1 MGNYDWYAGSIAPYC
16 GRLKYLSIGL
26 HFKILGEKIIMTE
39 RTYNIAILGA
49 TGAVGT
55 RLIEQLEQST
65 LQVNHL
71 KLLASAR
78 SAGKKLQF
86 KGQDLTVE
94 EATADSFNG
103 VDIVLASGGGAVS
116 HQFAPEAVKR
126 GAVVVDNS
134 SYWRMNDN
142 VPLVV
147 PEVNE
152 DALKEH
158 NGIIANPNC
167 STTQM
172 VVALEPIRRAYG
184 LTRVIVST
192 YQAASGAGQS
202 SWEELVA
209 QTEAHNAGE
218 KMIANILPVKGAD
231 KHYPLAYNLLPQI
244 DVFEDDG
251 YTHEEWKMIHETKKI
266 MFGDKNSKSVK
277 VTGTAVRVPVPVGHG
292 ETVYFE
298 TEPNTGA
305 TAAGIQEALSHA
317 EGVVLEDNPKEQL
330 YPQPINAE
338 GKRETFV
345 GRVRPD
351 LENDDSFHMWVV
363 SDNLLK
369 GAAWNT
375 VQIAERLAS
384 LDLVHVPADAVNKFE

>member
-1 MGNYDWYAGSIAPYC
+1 
-16 GRLKYLSIGL
+16 
-26 HFKILGEKIIMTE
+26 MTKE
-39 RTYNIAILGA
+39 YIVAILGA

-65 LQVNHL
+65 IPVKSI
-71 KLLASAR
+71 KLLASSR
-78 SAGKKLQF
+78 SAGKILQF
-86 KGQDLTVE
+86 QGQNVVVE
-94 EATADSFNG
+94 EATPESFTG
-103 VDIVLASGGGAVS
+103 VDLVLASGGGSVS
-116 HQFAPEAVKR
+116 ARFAPEAIKR

-134 SYWRMNDN
+134 SQWRMNDN

-152 DALKEH
+152 EALKNH
-158 NGIIANPNC
+158 QGIIANPNC
-167 STTQM
+167 STIQM
-172 VVALEPIRRAYG
+172 VVALAPIKAKYG

-202 SWEELVA
+202 AWEELVA
-209 QTEAHNAGE
+209 ETTAHNAGQE
-218 KMIANILPVKGAD
+218 MHANILPVKNAEH
-231 KHYPLAYNLLPQI
+231 HYPLAYNLLPQI

-266 MFGDKNSKSVK
+266 MFGDKNSKAVK
-277 VTGTAVRVPVPVGHG
+277 VTGTAVRVPVPIGHG
-292 ETVYFE
+292 EAVYFE
-298 TEPNTGA
+298 TEAGTGA
-305 TAAGIQEALSHA
+305 TSGDIQSILSKA
-317 EGVVLEDNPKEQL
+317 PGVVLEDNPKEQL

-375 VQIAERLAS
+375 VQIAERLVA
-384 LDLVHVPADAVNKFE
+384 LNLVRVPESAVNNFSED

>member
-1 MGNYDWYAGSIAPYC
+1 
-16 GRLKYLSIGL
+16 
-26 HFKILGEKIIMTE
+26 MTRE
-39 RTYNIAILGA
+39 YSVAILGA

-65 LQVNHL
+65 IPVKNI
-71 KLLASAR
+71 KLLASSR
-78 SAGKKLQF
+78 SAGKTLQF
-86 KGQDLTVE
+86 KGTDVVVE
-94 EATADSFNG
+94 EATPESFDG
-103 VDIVLASGGGAVS
+103 VDLVLASGGGSVS
-116 HQFAPEAVKR
+116 ARFAPEAVKR

-134 SYWRMNDN
+134 SQWRMNDD
-142 VPLVV
+142 VPLIV

-152 DALKEH
+152 ADLKQH
-158 NGIIANPNC
+158 QGIIANPNC
-167 STTQM
+167 STIQM
-172 VVALEPIRRAYG
+172 VVALAPIKAKYG

-202 SWEELVA
+202 AWQELVSE
-209 QTEAHNAGE
+209 TDAHNAGKE
-218 KMIANILPVKGAD
+218 MHAEILPVKGA
-231 KHYPLAYNLLPQI
+231 KHHYPLAYNLLPQI
-244 DVFEDDG
+244 DVFEEDG

-266 MFGDKNSKSVK
+266 MFGDKNSKAVK
-277 VTGTAVRVPVPVGHG
+277 VTATAVRVPVPIGHG

-298 TEPNTGA
+298 TDAGSGA
-305 TAAGIQEALSHA
+305 TAADLQAILSEAP
-317 EGVVLEDNPKEQL
+317 GVVLEDNPKEQL

-375 VQIAERLAS
+375 VQIAERLVD
-384 LDLVHVPADAVNKFE
+384 LDLVRVPEGAENKFITA

>member
-1 MGNYDWYAGSIAPYC
+1 
-16 GRLKYLSIGL
+16 
-26 HFKILGEKIIMTE
+26 MTRE
-39 RTYNIAILGA
+39 YSVAILGA

-65 LQVNHL
+65 IPVKNI
-71 KLLASAR
+71 KLLASSR
-78 SAGKKLQF
+78 SAGKTLQF
-86 KGQDLTVE
+86 KGTDVVIE
-94 EATADSFNG
+94 EATPESFDG
-103 VDIVLASGGGAVS
+103 VDLVLASGGGSVS
-116 HQFAPEAVKR
+116 ARFAPEAVKR

-134 SYWRMNDN
+134 SQWRMNDD
-142 VPLVV
+142 VPLIV

-152 DALKEH
+152 ADLKQH
-158 NGIIANPNC
+158 QGIIANPNC
-167 STTQM
+167 STIQM
-172 VVALEPIRRAYG
+172 VVALAPIKAKYG

-202 SWEELVA
+202 AWQELVSE
-209 QTEAHNAGE
+209 TDAHNAGKE
-218 KMIANILPVKGAD
+218 THAEILPVKSA
-231 KHYPLAYNLLPQI
+231 KHHYPLAYNLLPQI
-244 DVFEDDG
+244 DVFEEDG

-266 MFGDKNSKSVK
+266 MFGDKNSKAVK
-277 VTGTAVRVPVPVGHG
+277 VTATAVRVPVPIGHG

-298 TEPNTGA
+298 TDAGSGA
-305 TAAGIQEALSHA
+305 TAADIQAILSEAP
-317 EGVVLEDNPKEQL
+317 GVVLEDNPKEQL

-375 VQIAERLAS
+375 VQIAERLVD
-384 LDLVHVPADAVNKFE
+384 LDLVRVPEDAANKFVTA

>member
-1 MGNYDWYAGSIAPYC
+1 
-16 GRLKYLSIGL
+16 
-26 HFKILGEKIIMTE
+26 MTRE
-39 RTYNIAILGA
+39 YSVAILGA

-65 LQVNHL
+65 IPVKNI
-71 KLLASAR
+71 KLLASSR
-78 SAGKKLQF
+78 SAGKTLQF
-86 KGQDLTVE
+86 KGTDVVVE
-94 EATADSFNG
+94 EATPESFDG
-103 VDIVLASGGGAVS
+103 VDLVLASGGGSVS
-116 HQFAPEAVKR
+116 ARFAPEAVKR

-134 SYWRMNDN
+134 SQWRMNDD
-142 VPLVV
+142 VPLIV

-152 DALKEH
+152 TDLKQH
-158 NGIIANPNC
+158 QGIIANPNC
-167 STTQM
+167 STIQM
-172 VVALEPIRRAYG
+172 VVALAPIKAKYG

-202 SWEELVA
+202 AWQELVSE
-209 QTEAHNAGE
+209 TDAHNAGKAMHAE
-218 KMIANILPVKGAD
+218 ILPVKSA
-231 KHYPLAYNLLPQI
+231 KHHYPLAYNLLPQI
-244 DVFEDDG
+244 DVFEEDG

-266 MFGDKNSKSVK
+266 MFGDKNSKAVK
-277 VTGTAVRVPVPVGHG
+277 VTATAVRVPVPIGHG

-298 TEPNTGA
+298 TDAGSGA
-305 TAAGIQEALSHA
+305 TAADIQAILSEAP
-317 EGVVLEDNPKEQL
+317 GVVLEDNPKEQL

-351 LENDDSFHMWVV
+351 LESDDSFHMWVV

-375 VQIAERLAS
+375 VQIAERLV
-384 LDLVHVPADAVNKFE
+384 DLNLVRVPENAANKFGTV

>member
-1 MGNYDWYAGSIAPYC
+1 
-16 GRLKYLSIGL
+16 
-26 HFKILGEKIIMTE
+26 MTRE
-39 RTYNIAILGA
+39 YSVAILGA

-65 LQVNHL
+65 IPVKNI
-71 KLLASAR
+71 KLLASSR
-78 SAGKKLQF
+78 SAGKTLQF
-86 KGQDLTVE
+86 KGTDVVVE
-94 EATADSFNG
+94 EATPESFDG
-103 VDIVLASGGGAVS
+103 VDLVLASGGGSVS
-116 HQFAPEAVKR
+116 ARFAPEAVKR

-134 SYWRMNDN
+134 SQWRMNDD
-142 VPLVV
+142 VPLIV

-152 DALKEH
+152 ADLKQH
-158 NGIIANPNC
+158 QGIIANPNC
-167 STTQM
+167 STIQM
-172 VVALEPIRRAYG
+172 VVALAPIKAKYG

-202 SWEELVA
+202 AWQELVSE
-209 QTEAHNAGE
+209 TDAHNAGKE
-218 KMIANILPVKGAD
+218 MHAEILPVKSA
-231 KHYPLAYNLLPQI
+231 KHHYPLAYNLLPQI
-244 DVFEDDG
+244 DVFEEDG

-266 MFGDKNSKSVK
+266 MFGDKNSKAVK
-277 VTGTAVRVPVPVGHG
+277 VTATAVRVPVPIGHG

-298 TEPNTGA
+298 TDAGSGA
-305 TAAGIQEALSHA
+305 TAADIQAVLSEAP
-317 EGVVLEDNPKEQL
+317 GVVLEDNPKEQL

-375 VQIAERLAS
+375 VQIAERLVD
-384 LDLVHVPADAVNKFE
+384 LDLVRVPEDAANKFITA

>member
-1 MGNYDWYAGSIAPYC
+1 
-16 GRLKYLSIGL
+16 
-26 HFKILGEKIIMTE
+26 MTE

-55 RLIEQLEQST
+55 RLMSQLEESMIP
-65 LQVNHL
+65 VNSL
-71 KLLASAR
+71 KLLASSR
-78 SAGKKLQF
+78 SAGKKLTF
-86 KGQDLTVE
+86 KGQELTVE
-94 EATADSFNG
+94 EATADSFSG
-103 VDIVLASGGGAVS
+103 VDLVLASGGGSVS
-116 HQFAPEAVKR
+116 QRFAPEAVKR

-152 DALKEH
+152 SDLQGH

-172 VVALEPIRRAYG
+172 VVALEPIRRAFG
-184 LTRVIVST
+184 LRRVIVST
-192 YQAASGAGQS
+192 YQAASGAGQTA
-202 SWEELVA
+202 WEELVA

-218 KMIANILPVKGAD
+218 KMVANILPVKGSD

-305 TAAGIQEALSHA
+305 TSAGIQQALSQA
-317 EGVVLEDNPKEQL
+317 SGVILEDDPKKQL

-375 VQIAERLAS
+375 VQIAERLVD
-384 LDLVHVPADAVNKFE
+384 LDLVRVPVGAAGKFEI

>member
-1 MGNYDWYAGSIAPYC
+1 
-16 GRLKYLSIGL
+16 
-26 HFKILGEKIIMTE
+26 MTRE
-39 RTYNIAILGA
+39 YSVAILGA

-65 LQVNHL
+65 IPVKNI
-71 KLLASAR
+71 KLLASSR
-78 SAGKKLQF
+78 SAGKTLQF
-86 KGQDLTVE
+86 KGTDVVVE
-94 EATADSFNG
+94 EATPESFDG
-103 VDIVLASGGGAVS
+103 VDLVLASGGGSVS
-116 HQFAPEAVKR
+116 ARFAPEAVKR

-134 SYWRMNDN
+134 SQWRMNDD
-142 VPLVV
+142 VPLIV

-152 DALKEH
+152 ADLKQH
-158 NGIIANPNC
+158 QGIIANPNC
-167 STTQM
+167 STIQM
-172 VVALEPIRRAYG
+172 VVALAPIKAKYG

-202 SWEELVA
+202 AWQELVSE
-209 QTEAHNAGE
+209 TDAHNAGKE
-218 KMIANILPVKGAD
+218 MHAEILPVKSA
-231 KHYPLAYNLLPQI
+231 KHHYPLAYNLLPQI
-244 DVFEDDG
+244 DVFAEDG

-266 MFGDKNSKSVK
+266 MFGDKNSKAVK
-277 VTGTAVRVPVPVGHG
+277 VTATAVRVPVPIGHG

-298 TEPNTGA
+298 TDAGSGA
-305 TAAGIQEALSHA
+305 TAADIQAILSEAP
-317 EGVVLEDNPKEQL
+317 GVVLEDNPKEQL

-375 VQIAERLAS
+375 VQIAERLVD
-384 LDLVHVPADAVNKFE
+384 LDLVRVPEDAANKFITA